1 MSSKNYLPETGPR
14 PHRPGPGV
22 HSCHDQDLPNRR
34 TGPPQLNN
42 LKSFIMTSLTLL
54 RQILVEKRLKQNIL
68 FYKLIIRQQEKNASA
83 DSEAIS
89 SLKTQLAAL
98 FPDQN
103 KRKQAEIKGDSSP
116 PPADQSTGTLP
127 ERNLPAADRSRM
139 ITL

>member
-1 MSSKNYLPETGPR
+1 M
-14 PHRPGPGV
+14 
-22 HSCHDQDLPNRR
+22 
-34 TGPPQLNN
+34 
-42 LKSFIMTSLTLL
+42 
-54 RQILVEKRLKQNIL
+54 RQILVEKLLKQSIL

-103 KRKQAEIKGDSSP
+103 KRTQAEIKGDSSP